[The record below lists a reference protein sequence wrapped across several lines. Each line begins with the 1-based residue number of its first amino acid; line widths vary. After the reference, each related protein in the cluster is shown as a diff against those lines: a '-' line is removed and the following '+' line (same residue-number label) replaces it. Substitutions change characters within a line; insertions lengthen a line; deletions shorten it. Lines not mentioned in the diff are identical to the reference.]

1 MFLPGE
7 SHGQR
12 SLVGNRPQGFEI
24 FLPLAS
30 TGTILFLSLLNCWIE
45 KSCGFGC
52 TWDSYC
58 VPVSFSSDCQQ
69 SCSSKPFMER
79 ALLVLTHFFL
89 FWLLRPLSWVFILFC
104 LFTYVKIGGWSLLTG
119 VRHTNVGEIF
129 STPQRMA
136 TYKPEDCQLPD
147 MKGASTF

>member
-1 MFLPGE
+1 M
-7 SHGQR
+7 
-12 SLVGNRPQGFEI
+12 
-24 FLPLAS
+24 
-30 TGTILFLSLLNCWIE
+30 LSLWSISPQTSFSSELLSLNPF
-45 KSCGFGC
+45 SRL
-52 TWDSYC
+52 WDISPTCLHRDHTLPQSAKLLNWEIYC